1 LDDLLFGAY
10 ASDDGGTGTGKAY
23 VVLATSLPPSGTTSY
38 LADADLT
45 FVGTSD
51 SDYAGFSVAPAR
63 DVDGDGHAD
72 FLVSAFLNDD
82 AALSA
87 GKVYLFLN
95 VWLPPSG
102 TVELA
107 EWHAFAGEAASDY
120 AGYSVASAGDVD
132 GDGLADILIG
142 ALYNDEGGNQ
152 AGKAY
157 LVTWPTIVAH
167 APEPD
172 LHDAPYRFTG
182 QDTSERAGWA
192 VSGAGDVDGDGLDDV
207 LVGAPGAGS
216 DAGKAFVVLGASLT
230 LGTLSLGSADFAL
243 TGEAASDFAGYSLSG
258 VGDTDGDGLDDLLV
272 GAYGNDD
279 GGADAGAAYLV
290 AGADLASTPLSLS
303 RATCALVG
311 ESAYDYAGWAVSAA
325 GDVDGDGDPDLLVG
339 ALYNDEAAGNAGK
352 AYLVMA
358 ADLSGYGSSEPLGN
372 AHHEFLGEGLN
383 DYAGCAVSSA
393 GDVDGDGL
401 ADLLLGAEGDDGGGT
416 NAGKAYLVVAADL
429 STSGGSTDLGT
440 AFCSFQG
447 EAARDYAGDA
457 LSSAGDVDAD
467 GYADLLIGA
476 AENDAAGADAG
487 KAYLVLG
494 ASLGSGGSLSL
505 AGADIAIVG
514 AAANDATGR
523 SVADAGDVDGDG
535 RDDILVGAPGN
546 DTEGSNAGVTYLIFG
561 VTLSAAG
568 ASLDMAAADY
578 DYVYLGDDDDDYA
591 GFATSGAGDVNGDG
605 YADMLFGAYGVS
617 SEFGRV
623 YLWPSPGD

>member
-1 LDDLLFGAY
+1 MPAPDLALVTSQIRYDLKIGRAWLAVFDSPQDTAVLEYHAPQGVRGDGAFR
-10 ASDDGGTGTGKAY
+10 SERPRL
-23 VVLATSLPPSGTTSY
+23 VLR
-38 LADADLT
+38 LA
-45 FVGTSD
+45 G
-51 SDYAGFSVAPAR
+51 APAR
-63 DVDGDGHAD
+63 I
-72 FLVSAFLNDD
+72 
-82 AALSA
+82 
-87 GKVYLFLN
+87 
-95 VWLPPSG
+95 
-102 TVELA
+102 
-107 EWHAFAGEAASDY
+107 
-120 AGYSVASAGDVD
+120 
-132 GDGLADILIG
+132 LADM
-142 ALYNDEGGNQ
+142 
-152 AGKAY
+152 
-157 LVTWPTIVAH
+157 
-167 APEPD
+167 D
-172 LHDAPYRFTG
+172 L
-182 QDTSERAGWA
+182 
-192 VSGAGDVDGDGLDDV
+192 
-207 LVGAPGAGS
+207 
-216 DAGKAFVVLGASLT
+216 
-230 LGTLSLGSADFAL
+230 
-243 TGEAASDFAGYSLSG
+243 
-258 VGDTDGDGLDDLLV
+258 TD
-272 GAYGNDD
+272 
-279 GGADAGAAYLV
+279 
-290 AGADLASTPLSLS
+290 
-303 RATCALVG
+303 
-311 ESAYDYAGWAVSAA
+311 
-325 GDVDGDGDPDLLVG
+325 
-339 ALYNDEAAGNAGK
+339 
-352 AYLVMA
+352 
-358 ADLSGYGSSEPLGN
+358 
-372 AHHEFLGEGLN
+372 
-383 DYAGCAVSSA
+383 
-393 GDVDGDGL
+393 
-401 ADLLLGAEGDDGGGT
+401 EGDDGGGT

>member
-1 LDDLLFGAY
+1 
-10 ASDDGGTGTGKAY
+10 
-23 VVLATSLPPSGTTSY
+23 
-38 LADADLT
+38 
-45 FVGTSD
+45 
-51 SDYAGFSVAPAR
+51 
-63 DVDGDGHAD
+63 
-72 FLVSAFLNDD
+72 
-82 AALSA
+82 
-87 GKVYLFLN
+87 
-95 VWLPPSG
+95 
-102 TVELA
+102 
-107 EWHAFAGEAASDY
+107 
-120 AGYSVASAGDVD
+120 
-132 GDGLADILIG
+132 
-142 ALYNDEGGNQ
+142 
-152 AGKAY
+152 
-157 LVTWPTIVAH
+157 
-167 APEPD
+167 
-172 LHDAPYRFTG
+172 
-182 QDTSERAGWA
+182 
-192 VSGAGDVDGDGLDDV
+192 VDGDGLDDV

-339 ALYNDEAAGNAGK
+339 ALYNDEAAG
-352 AYLVMA
+352 
-358 ADLSGYGSSEPLGN
+358 
-372 AHHEFLGEGLN
+372 
-383 DYAGCAVSSA
+383 
-393 GDVDGDGL
+393 
-401 ADLLLGAEGDDGGGT
+401 